1 MSAPTHFVHVYATV
15 RVKLGVTAHGQN
27 EAMKEADRLLFAN
40 GFGVRLIPG
49 AAGVLEADYAEEV
62 SGYLV
67 DAAGDPDYHR
77 HRVYAAVGNAVSGHI
92 TRGAVFHYQKTES
105 SLETGC

>member
-1 MSAPTHFVHVYATV
+1 MPPSAS
-15 RVKLGVTAHGQN
+15 KLGVTAHGQN

-67 DAAGDPDYHR
+67 DEAGDHEYHR
-77 HRVYAAVGNAVSGHI
+77 SRVYAADGEPVS
-92 TRGAVFHYQKTES
+92 
-105 SLETGC
+105 

>member
-1 MSAPTHFVHVYATV
+1 MSAPTHCVHVYSTGRV
-15 RVKLGVTAHGQN
+15 RLGVTAHCQN
-27 EAMKEADRLLFAN
+27 EAMKEADRLLFDN

-67 DAAGDPDYHR
+67 DEAGDHEYHR
-77 HRVYAAVGNAVSGHI
+77 SRVYAADGEPVSLNI
-92 TRGAVFHYQKTES
+92 TRGAVLNMTKD
-105 SLETGC
+105 